1 MNLFKDRYDKL
12 LIGFGSY
19 HIVGEEWGSPMEV
32 MDVPMA
38 KQNSWEDIVHK
49 SGDKKKQLITDEL
62 EDKEEMYRV
71 REHRAIYNPSR
82 ERNGNYVP
90 TVLPDRYDAFIY
102 LNETNA
108 LHPPDTYSCGI

>member
-1 MNLFKDRYDKL
+1 
-12 LIGFGSY
+12 
-19 HIVGEEWGSPMEV
+19 
-32 MDVPMA
+32 
-38 KQNSWEDIVHK
+38 
-49 SGDKKKQLITDEL
+49 
-62 EDKEEMYRV
+62 MYRV